1 MNVILVE
8 YIYNKTLI
16 MKKVLLFLTFLISTT
31 VFSQGVGINTDGS
44 SPNTSAILDV
54 KSTSQGVLISR
65 MTESNKNAITS
76 PATGLIIY
84 QTDNTSGFYYYNGTI
99 WVKLS
104 SLNES
109 TYTAGTGISVVGNT
123 ITNTVPDQ
131 TVTLTGGGA
140 TTVTGTY
147 PNFTVNST
155 DNNSGGSVTSV
166 GLSLP
171 SIFSVTNSPV
181 TTSGTLTGSLATQN
195 ANTVFAGPTTGSA
208 AVPTFRTLVSADI
221 PSGSGNYIQNGT
233 SQQTTANYNID
244 GNGTLGGDINV
255 NGSDV
260 NGPGINGGSNGILRI
275 NSNTDVRVALDKDA
289 NGSQSFD
296 VTNDGGSTAVFSVT
310 EAGNVTTNGYVRML
324 ESGTTPTL
332 YTAIQSGDLTG
343 SNLTLTLPTSAG
355 TSGQFLKTDGTG
367 VTSWSTLNQ
376 SSSTTY
382 QTAAL
387 VPTTTTSSVVTG
399 LTTTFTAD
407 ANHVYYISTT
417 GCVYDASA
425 TTNRNVNSQIS
436 IFVDGVVLT
445 AGTQVAC
452 AQNLGT
458 TSLWTYGN
466 WSLNQVVSLTAG
478 SHTIDVRANRRSDSN
493 IDNPTVGGAAA
504 SVCQGQLTVMVI
516 SK

>member
-1 MNVILVE
+1 
-8 YIYNKTLI
+8 
-16 MKKVLLFLTFLISTT
+16 MKKVLLFLMFLITSP

-65 MTESNKNAITS
+65 MTEANKNAITS

-84 QTDNTSGFYYYNGTI
+84 QTDIVSGFYYYNGTI
-99 WVKLS
+99 WVKM
-104 SLNES
+104 
-109 TYTAGTGISVVGNT
+109 SVDG
-123 ITNTVPDQ
+123 
-131 TVTLTGGGA
+131 
-140 TTVTGTY
+140 
-147 PNFTVNST
+147 
-155 DNNSGGSVTSV
+155 DN
-166 GLSLP
+166 
-171 SIFSVTNSPV
+171 IK
-181 TTSGTLTGSLATQN
+181 
-195 ANTVFAGPTTGSA
+195 
-208 AVPTFRTLVSADI
+208 
-221 PSGSGNYIQNGT
+221 NGT
-233 SQQTTANYNID
+233 SIQTSANYNID

-255 NGSDV
+255 NGQDI
-260 NGPGINGGSNGILRI
+260 NGSGINGGTSGILRI

-289 NGSQSFD
+289 NGSQQFE
-296 VTNDGGSTAVFSVT
+296 VTNDGGSTSVFSVT
-310 EAGNVTTNGYVRML
+310 EAGNVTTKGYVRML

-367 VTSWSTLNQ
+367 VTSWSTLSQ

-425 TTNRNVNSQIS
+425 TTNRNVNSQVS

-458 TSLWTYGN
+458 VSLWTYGN

-493 IDNPTVGGAAA
+493 IDNPTVGGA
-504 SVCQGQLTVMVI
+504 SGTVCQGQLTVMVI